1 MRSSPVAAGKFTSS
15 APTATPLGLPIPRA
29 SRHRCANSATAAPP
43 RTDPA
48 ARRGKAGVLRSH
60 TDLSSS
66 RTCPLVRPMHQVVYS
81 SAAIAP
87 FSETQLTEL
96 LARARMNNA
105 RLGVS
110 GMLLYHEGSFLQVLE
125 GEASPLESL
134 FISISAD
141 KRHHRVIALL
151 KREVDERH
159 FGDWRMGFAS
169 TKNLPAN
176 LPGYSDYLR
185 LRGDPVES
193 AHAAVR
199 LMAAFRDG
207 RFHSFVQR

>member
-1 MRSSPVAAGKFTSS
+1 M
-15 APTATPLGLPIPRA
+15 
-29 SRHRCANSATAAPP
+29 N
-43 RTDPA
+43 
-48 ARRGKAGVLRSH
+48 
-60 TDLSSS
+60 
-66 RTCPLVRPMHQVVYS
+66 QVVYS
-81 SAAIAP
+81 SAALAP

-96 LARARMNNA
+96 LARARTKNE

-110 GMLLYHEGSFLQVLE
+110 GMLLYHQGSFLQVLE
-125 GEASPLESL
+125 GDGAVLESL
-134 FISISAD
+134 FSTISAD
-141 KRHHRVIALL
+141 KRHQRVVALL

-169 TKNLPAN
+169 MKNLPAN

-185 LRGDPVES
+185 LRGDPVEG
-193 AHAAVR
+193 ANAAVR